1 MNKNKK
7 LLVLLLAPVLALSL
21 AACNNNNNTSSTT
34 SSSTSTSSSTNT
46 SSTTTPSSTTTISS
60 STSTSTTT
68 PDSSS
73 SSSTT
78 QGNLL
83 DEITGTADERYATY
97 KATANGA
104 VATAYAEL
112 VAVETFTPN
121 NNSNLYFM
129 DGTHAIKAINV
140 NDYSVV
146 QQLEV
151 GKVYKVV
158 GVYDQAKNRLN
169 GKNQAVT
176 FELVEGGET
185 KVQAVK
191 TNLDLAA
198 ATTDNV
204 DTVAYSTTGVVTDV
218 INGTTKSIK
227 VEIAGKT
234 YTVQTRGAN
243 ADAVNEVLM
252 SASNNQKVNIKSA
265 VVYNVD
271 TLNVLNA
278 ADIEFTTPD
287 TPDVPDVPTKYKGT
301 IGAATQ
307 DGLTVGSVSAEK
319 TLTYTVEGDK
329 VTVGGTDELI
339 AYVKAD
345 EATGVTAGNYIG
357 VKITAPADL
366 DASLNPIVV
375 FNSQQLTW
383 TDIASEGSAE
393 LKFEVTSIT
402 STYTIS
408 VYWEGSLEKAAQVF
422 TVEFA
427 TGTAL
432 QEKEITIVDSTISEL
447 LKKDGSKMWTDREQ
461 LYRVE
466 AVVSEITNT
475 TMGNG
480 KVMDPATGEEIT
492 LYGLCDSVE
501 VFDNATLKFSN
512 NKTFSSLNL
521 VKGDKV
527 TLVVQYLVY
536 GYSAPYTQEVQ
547 GYLEEKVA
555 GVNDVKYTVAVTAD
569 AEKGTVE
576 LDKTQVALGET
587 AVATVTAKEGWA
599 AAKVEFNGVKLTP
612 NAEGK
617 YEFTGAIY
625 TNSLVVEFAEDLQ
638 YDITINTPEN
648 GTAELSATKAKIGT
662 EITITVSPA
671 EGYKVDYVKVN
682 GERIRAVDGAYKFIL
697 SGTTSV
703 EVAFMDA
710 NTLRSSAYV
719 ICADKYSNVSG
730 PFPSSISSLL
740 KSGEDIVT
748 SVSATGSV
756 AYKSGDALKFGSG
769 SKPNTTFVINLSQ
782 KVTSIIIRATAWKG
796 STSTLTIDGSVESS
810 VTTSQGTGD
819 SSGYADYT
827 FTFAEGVDTITVSAA
842 GRYLISGLTFL
853 YALNHQAINKN

>member
-60 STSTSTTT
+60 STNTSTTT

-112 VAVETFTPN
+112 VAVETFPQN
-121 NNSNLYFM
+121 NNSSNLYLM

-140 NDYSVV
+140 SDYNVV

-265 VVYNVD
+265 VVYKVD

-329 VTVGGTDELI
+329 VTVGGTDELV

-492 LYGLCDSVE
+492 LYGLCNSVE

-638 YDITINTPEN
+638 YDITINTPKN

-730 PFPSSISSLL
+730 PFPSSISELL
-740 KSGEDIVT
+740 DSGEDIVT

-756 AYKSGDALKFGSG
+756 AYKSGDALKFGSS

-853 YALNHQAINKN
+853 YA

>member
-68 PDSSS
+68 PNSSS

-97 KATANGA
+97 KATADGA

-121 NNSNLYFM
+121 NNSNLYLM

-140 NDYSVV
+140 NDYNVV

-234 YTVQTRGAN
+234 YTVQARGAN

-265 VVYNVD
+265 VVYKVD

-329 VTVGGTDELI
+329 VTVGGTDELV

-730 PFPSSISSLL
+730 PFPSSISELL
-740 KSGEDIVT
+740 DSGEDIVT

-819 SSGYADYT
+819 ASGYADYT

-853 YALNHQAINKN
+853 YA

>member
-46 SSTTTPSSTTTISS
+46 SSTTTPSSTTISS

-112 VAVETFTPN
+112 VAVETFPQN
-121 NNSNLYFM
+121 NNSSNLYLM

-140 NDYSVV
+140 SDYNVV

-265 VVYNVD
+265 VVYKVD

-329 VTVGGTDELI
+329 VTVGGTDELV

-492 LYGLCDSVE
+492 LYGLCNSVE

-853 YALNHQAINKN
+853 YA

>member
-121 NNSNLYFM
+121 NNSNLYLM

-140 NDYSVV
+140 NDYNVV

-329 VTVGGTDELI
+329 VTVGGTDELV

-475 TMGNG
+475 TMGKG

-730 PFPSSISSLL
+730 PFPSSIQSLL
-740 KSGEDIVT
+740 NSGEDIVT

-827 FTFAEGVDTITVSAA
+827 FTFAEGVDTI
-842 GRYLISGLTFL
+842 
-853 YALNHQAINKN
+853 

>member
-112 VAVETFTPN
+112 VAVETFPQN
-121 NNSNLYFM
+121 NNSSNLYLM

-140 NDYSVV
+140 SDYNVV

-265 VVYNVD
+265 VVYKVD

-329 VTVGGTDELI
+329 VTVGGTDELV

-492 LYGLCDSVE
+492 LYGLCNSVE

-730 PFPSSISSLL
+730 PFPSSISELL
-740 KSGEDIVT
+740 DSGEDIVT

-756 AYKSGDALKFGSG
+756 AYKSGDALKFGSS

-782 KVTSIIIRATAWKG
+782 KVTSIIIRATAWEG

-853 YALNHQAINKN
+853 YA

>member
-68 PDSSS
+68 PYSSS

-748 SVSATGSV
+748 SVSATGYV
-756 AYKSGDALKFGSG
+756 AYKSGDALKFGSN

-853 YALNHQAINKN
+853 YA

>member
-121 NNSNLYFM
+121 NNSNLYLM

-140 NDYSVV
+140 NDYNVV

-329 VTVGGTDELI
+329 VTVGGTDELV

-740 KSGEDIVT
+740 NSGEDIVT

-853 YALNHQAINKN
+853 YA

>member
-140 NDYSVV
+140 NDYNVV

-329 VTVGGTDELI
+329 VTVGGTDELV

-492 LYGLCDSVE
+492 LYGLCNSVE

-769 SKPNTTFVINLSQ
+769 SNPNTTFVINLSQ

-853 YALNHQAINKN
+853 YA

>member
-121 NNSNLYFM
+121 NNSNLYLM

-140 NDYSVV
+140 NDYNVV

-329 VTVGGTDELI
+329 VTVGGTDELV

-357 VKITAPADL
+357 VKITAPADQ

-671 EGYKVDYVKVN
+671 EGYKVDIVKVN

-748 SVSATGSV
+748 SVSATGFV
-756 AYKSGDALKFGSG
+756 AYKSGDALKFGSS

-853 YALNHQAINKN
+853 YA

>member
-68 PDSSS
+68 PYSSS

-140 NDYSVV
+140 NDYNVV

-422 TVEFA
+422 TVQFA

-756 AYKSGDALKFGSG
+756 AYKSGDALKFGSS

-853 YALNHQAINKN
+853 YA

>member
-121 NNSNLYFM
+121 NNSNLYLM

-140 NDYSVV
+140 NDYNVV

-756 AYKSGDALKFGSG
+756 AYKSGDALKFGSS

-853 YALNHQAINKN
+853 YA

>member
-112 VAVETFTPN
+112 VAVETFPQN
-121 NNSNLYFM
+121 NNKSNLYLM
-129 DGTHAIKAINV
+129 DGTHAIKAVNV
-140 NDYSVV
+140 NDQTVV

-158 GVYDQAKNRLN
+158 GVYDQARNRLD

-265 VVYNVD
+265 VVYKVD

-329 VTVGGTDELI
+329 VTVGGTDELV

-536 GYSAPYTQEVQ
+536 GYSTPYTQEVQ

-625 TNSLVVEFAEDLQ
+625 TNSLVVEFAEDLL

-682 GERIRAVDGAYKFIL
+682 GERIRAVDGAYKFRL
-697 SGTTSV
+697 NGTTSV

-730 PFPSSISSLL
+730 PFPSSISELL
-740 KSGEDIVT
+740 DSGEDIVT

-756 AYKSGDALKFGSG
+756 AYKSGDALKFGSS

-819 SSGYADYT
+819 ASGYADYT

-853 YALNHQAINKN
+853 YA

>member
-7 LLVLLLAPVLALSL
+7 LLVLLLAHVLALSL
-21 AACNNNNNTSSTT
+21 AACNNNNDTSSTT

-46 SSTTTPSSTTTISS
+46 SSTTTTPSSTTTISS

-112 VAVETFTPN
+112 VAVETFPQN
-121 NNSNLYFM
+121 NNSSNLYLM

-140 NDYSVV
+140 NDYNVV

-158 GVYDQAKNRLN
+158 GVYDQANNRLN

-218 INGTTKSIK
+218 INGTTKSVK

-234 YTVQTRGAN
+234 YTVQTIGAN

-287 TPDVPDVPTKYKGT
+287 TPDVPDVPTEYKGT

-329 VTVGGTDELI
+329 VTVGGTDELV
-339 AYVKAD
+339 AYVEAD
-345 EATGVTAGNYIG
+345 EVTGVTAGNYIG

-393 LKFEVTSIT
+393 LKFAVTSIT

-447 LKKDGSKMWTDREQ
+447 LKKDSSKKWTDTEQ

-466 AVVSEITNT
+466 AIISDITNT
-475 TMGNG
+475 TFGNG

-492 LYGLCDSVE
+492 LYGLCDSIE
-501 VFDNATLKFSN
+501 TFDNATLKFSN

-527 TLVVQYLVY
+527 TLVVQYLVF

-587 AVATVTAKEGWA
+587 AVATVTAKEGYA
-599 AAKVEFNGVKLTP
+599 VAKVEFNGVTLTP

-617 YEFTGAIY
+617 YEITGAIY

-682 GERIRAVDGAYKFIL
+682 GESIRAVDGAYKFRL
-697 SGTTSV
+697 NGTTSV
-703 EVAFMDA
+703 EVAFKLYVEVNNETYTWDKVFGVDSGTSDRLLTMLGCKVLWKQNSSNSKINLDSDEQRIYVQHSLTFTA
-710 NTLRSSAYV
+710 NEGKSITKIVLHATEKKYVLTMNSSAV
-719 ICADKYSNVSG
+719 GND
-730 PFPSSISSLL
+730 
-740 KSGEDIVT
+740 
-748 SVSATGSV
+748 
-756 AYKSGDALKFGSG
+756 
-769 SKPNTTFVINLSQ
+769 
-782 KVTSIIIRATAWKG
+782 G
-796 STSTLTIDGSVESS
+796 STKATVTEKLDSSALTITYEIADGASS
-810 VTTSQGTGD
+810 VTLV
-819 SSGYADYT
+819 SSKQVRISSFEVFYA
-827 FTFAEGVDTITVSAA
+827 
-842 GRYLISGLTFL
+842 
-853 YALNHQAINKN
+853 

>member
-60 STSTSTTT
+60 STNTSTTT

-218 INGTTKSIK
+218 INGTTKSVK
-227 VEIAGKT
+227 VKIAEKT
-234 YTVQTRGAN
+234 YTVQARGAN

-265 VVYNVD
+265 VVYKVD

-329 VTVGGTDELI
+329 VTVGGTDELV

-819 SSGYADYT
+819 ASGYADYT

-853 YALNHQAINKN
+853 YA

>member
-227 VEIAGKT
+227 VQIAGKT

-638 YDITINTPEN
+638 YDITINTPKN

-682 GERIRAVDGAYKFIL
+682 GERIRAVDGAYKFRL
-697 SGTTSV
+697 NGTTSV

-710 NTLRSSAYV
+710 NTLRSSVYV
-719 ICADKYSNVSG
+719 ICADKYSNNVSG

-740 KSGEDIVT
+740 NSGEDIVT

-853 YALNHQAINKN
+853 YA

>member
-121 NNSNLYFM
+121 NNSNLYLM

-140 NDYSVV
+140 NDYNVV

-638 YDITINTPEN
+638 YDITINTPQN

-671 EGYKVDYVKVN
+671 EGYEVDYVKVN
-682 GERIRAVDGAYKFIL
+682 GERIRAVDGAYKFRL
-697 SGTTSV
+697 NGTTSV

-710 NTLRSSAYV
+710 NTLRSSVYV
-719 ICADKYSNVSG
+719 ICADKYSNASG

-740 KSGEDIVT
+740 NSGEDIVT
-748 SVSATGSV
+748 SVSATGYV
-756 AYKSGDALKFGSG
+756 AYKSGDALKFGSS

-853 YALNHQAINKN
+853 YA

>member
-345 EATGVTAGNYIG
+345 EATGVTAGNLIG

-853 YALNHQAINKN
+853 YA

>member
-46 SSTTTPSSTTTISS
+46 SSTTTTPSSTTTISS

-121 NNSNLYFM
+121 NNSNLYLM

-140 NDYSVV
+140 NDYNVV

-169 GKNQAVT
+169 GKSQAVT

-287 TPDVPDVPTKYKGT
+287 TPDVPDVPTEYKGT

-329 VTVGGTDELI
+329 VTVGGTDELV
-339 AYVKAD
+339 AYVEAD

-375 FNSQQLTW
+375 FNSQQFTW
-383 TDIASEGSAE
+383 TDITSEGSAE
-393 LKFEVTSIT
+393 LKFAVTSIT

-447 LKKDGSKMWTDREQ
+447 LKKDSSKKWTDTEQ

-466 AVVSEITNT
+466 AIISDITNT
-475 TMGNG
+475 TFGNG

-492 LYGLCDSVE
+492 LYGLCDSIE
-501 VFDNATLKFSN
+501 TFDNATLKFSN

-527 TLVVQYLVY
+527 TLVVQYLVF

-587 AVATVTAKEGWA
+587 AVATVTAKEGYA
-599 AAKVEFNGVKLTP
+599 VAKVEFNGVTLTP

-617 YEFTGAIY
+617 YEITGAIY

-662 EITITVSPA
+662 EITVTVSPS

-682 GERIRAVDGAYKFIL
+682 GESIRAVDGAYKFRL
-697 SGTTSV
+697 NGTTSV
-703 EVAFMDA
+703 EVAFKLYVEVNNETYTWDKVFGVDSGTSDRLLTMLGCKVLWKQNSSNSKINLDSDEQRIYVQHSLTFTA
-710 NTLRSSAYV
+710 NEGKSITKIVLHATEKKYVLTMNSSAV
-719 ICADKYSNVSG
+719 GND
-730 PFPSSISSLL
+730 
-740 KSGEDIVT
+740 
-748 SVSATGSV
+748 
-756 AYKSGDALKFGSG
+756 
-769 SKPNTTFVINLSQ
+769 
-782 KVTSIIIRATAWKG
+782 G
-796 STSTLTIDGSVESS
+796 STKATVTEKLDSSALTITYEIADGASS
-810 VTTSQGTGD
+810 VTLV
-819 SSGYADYT
+819 SSKQVRISSFEVFYA
-827 FTFAEGVDTITVSAA
+827 
-842 GRYLISGLTFL
+842 
-853 YALNHQAINKN
+853 

>member
-46 SSTTTPSSTTTISS
+46 SSTTTPSSITTISS
-60 STSTSTTT
+60 STNTSTTT

-121 NNSNLYFM
+121 NNSNLYLM

-140 NDYSVV
+140 NDYNVV

-204 DTVAYSTTGVVTDV
+204 DTVAYSTTGVVTNV

-234 YTVQTRGAN
+234 YTVQARGAN

-265 VVYNVD
+265 VVYKVD

-329 VTVGGTDELI
+329 VTVGGTDELV

-730 PFPSSISSLL
+730 PFPSSISELL
-740 KSGEDIVT
+740 DSGEDIVT

-756 AYKSGDALKFGSG
+756 AYKSGDALKFGSN

-853 YALNHQAINKN
+853 YA

>member
-68 PDSSS
+68 PNSSS

-97 KATANGA
+97 KATADGA

-121 NNSNLYFM
+121 NNSNLYLM

-140 NDYSVV
+140 NDYNVV

-234 YTVQTRGAN
+234 YTVQARGAN

-265 VVYNVD
+265 VVYKVD

-329 VTVGGTDELI
+329 VTVGGTDELV

-671 EGYKVDYVKVN
+671 ECYKVDYVKVN

-730 PFPSSISSLL
+730 PFPSSISELL
-740 KSGEDIVT
+740 DSGEDIVT

-819 SSGYADYT
+819 ASGYADYT

-853 YALNHQAINKN
+853 YA

>member
-46 SSTTTPSSTTTISS
+46 SSTTTTPSSTTTISS

-121 NNSNLYFM
+121 NNSNLYLM

-140 NDYSVV
+140 NDYNVV

-169 GKNQAVT
+169 GKSQAVT

-287 TPDVPDVPTKYKGT
+287 TPDVPDVPTEYKGT

-329 VTVGGTDELI
+329 VTVGGTDELV
-339 AYVKAD
+339 AYVEAD

-393 LKFEVTSIT
+393 LKFAVTSIT

-447 LKKDGSKMWTDREQ
+447 LKKDSSKMWTDTEQ

-466 AVVSEITNT
+466 AIISDITNT
-475 TMGNG
+475 TFGNG
-480 KVMDPATGEEIT
+480 KVMDPVTGEEIT
-492 LYGLCDSVE
+492 LYGLCDSIE
-501 VFDNATLKFSN
+501 TFDNATLKFSN

-527 TLVVQYLVY
+527 TLVVQYLVF

-587 AVATVTAKEGWA
+587 AVATVTAKEGYA
-599 AAKVEFNGVKLTP
+599 VAKVEFNGVTLTP

-617 YEFTGAIY
+617 YEITGAIY

-671 EGYKVDYVKVN
+671 EGYEIDYVKVN
-682 GERIRAVDGAYKFIL
+682 GESIRAVDGAYKFRL
-697 SGTTSV
+697 NGTTSV
-703 EVAFMDA
+703 EVAFKLYVEVNNETYTWDKVFGVDSGTSDRLLTMLGCKVLWKQNSSTSKINLDSDEQRIYVQHSLTFTA
-710 NTLRSSAYV
+710 NEGKSITKIVLHATEKNYVLTMNSSAV
-719 ICADKYSNVSG
+719 GND
-730 PFPSSISSLL
+730 
-740 KSGEDIVT
+740 
-748 SVSATGSV
+748 
-756 AYKSGDALKFGSG
+756 
-769 SKPNTTFVINLSQ
+769 
-782 KVTSIIIRATAWKG
+782 G
-796 STSTLTIDGSVESS
+796 STKATVTEKLDSSALTITYEIADGASS
-810 VTTSQGTGD
+810 VTLV
-819 SSGYADYT
+819 SSKQVRISSFEVFYA
-827 FTFAEGVDTITVSAA
+827 
-842 GRYLISGLTFL
+842 
-853 YALNHQAINKN
+853 

>member
-625 TNSLVVEFAEDLQ
+625 TNSLVVEFAEYLQ

-782 KVTSIIIRATAWKG
+782 KVTSIIIRATAWKD

-853 YALNHQAINKN
+853 YA

>member
-60 STSTSTTT
+60 STNTSTTT

-140 NDYSVV
+140 NDYNVV

-329 VTVGGTDELI
+329 VTVGGTDELV

-492 LYGLCDSVE
+492 LYGLCNSVE

-599 AAKVEFNGVKLTP
+599 VTKVEFNGVTLTP

-617 YEFTGAIY
+617 YEFTGVIFA
-625 TNSLVVEFAEDLQ
+625 NSLVVEFAEDIQ
-638 YDITINTPEN
+638 YDITINTPKN

-671 EGYKVDYVKVN
+671 EGYEIDYVKVN
-682 GERIRAVDGAYKFIL
+682 GESIRAVDGAYKFTL

-703 EVAFMDA
+703 EVAFKLYVEVNNETYTWDKAFGVDSGTNDRLLTMLGCKVLWKQNSSTSKINLESDEQRIYVQHSLTFTA
-710 NTLRSSAYV
+710 NEGKSITKIVLHAISGKFVLTMNSSAV
-719 ICADKYSNVSG
+719 GND
-730 PFPSSISSLL
+730 
-740 KSGEDIVT
+740 
-748 SVSATGSV
+748 
-756 AYKSGDALKFGSG
+756 
-769 SKPNTTFVINLSQ
+769 
-782 KVTSIIIRATAWKG
+782 G
-796 STSTLTIDGSVESS
+796 STKATVTEKLDSSALTITYEIADGASS
-810 VTTSQGTGD
+810 VTLV
-819 SSGYADYT
+819 SSKQVRISSFEVFYA
-827 FTFAEGVDTITVSAA
+827 
-842 GRYLISGLTFL
+842 
-853 YALNHQAINKN
+853 

>member
-112 VAVETFTPN
+112 VAVETFPQN
-121 NNSNLYFM
+121 NNSSNLYLM

-140 NDYSVV
+140 SDYNVV

-265 VVYNVD
+265 VVYKVD

-329 VTVGGTDELI
+329 VTVGGTDELV

-357 VKITAPADL
+357 VKIYTPADL

-756 AYKSGDALKFGSG
+756 AYKSGDALKFGSN

-853 YALNHQAINKN
+853 YA

>member
-21 AACNNNNNTSSTT
+21 AACNNNNNT
-34 SSSTSTSSSTNT
+34 SSTSTSSSTNT

-112 VAVETFTPN
+112 VAVETFPQN
-121 NNSNLYFM
+121 NNSSNLYLM

-140 NDYSVV
+140 SDYNVV

-265 VVYNVD
+265 VVYKVD

-329 VTVGGTDELI
+329 VTVGGTDELV

-492 LYGLCDSVE
+492 LYGLCNSVE

-853 YALNHQAINKN
+853 YA

>member
-83 DEITGTADERYATY
+83 DEIKGTADERYATY

-375 FNSQQLTW
+375 FNLQQLTW

-853 YALNHQAINKN
+853 YA

>member
-68 PDSSS
+68 PNSSS

-121 NNSNLYFM
+121 NNSNLYLM

-140 NDYSVV
+140 NDYNVV

-169 GKNQAVT
+169 GKDQAVT

-287 TPDVPDVPTKYKGT
+287 TPDVPDVPTEYKGT

-329 VTVGGTDELI
+329 VTVGGTDELV
-339 AYVKAD
+339 AYVEAD

-393 LKFEVTSIT
+393 LKFAVTSIT

-408 VYWEGSLEKAAQVF
+408 VYWEGSLEKVAQVF

-492 LYGLCDSVE
+492 LYGLCNSVE

-638 YDITINTPEN
+638 YDITINTPEK

-740 KSGEDIVT
+740 NSGEDIVT

-819 SSGYADYT
+819 ASGYADYT
-827 FTFAEGVDTITVSAA
+827 FTFSEGVDTITVSAA

-853 YALNHQAINKN
+853 YA

>member
-140 NDYSVV
+140 NDYNVV

-287 TPDVPDVPTKYKGT
+287 TPDVPDVPTEYKGT

-329 VTVGGTDELI
+329 VTVGGTDELV
-339 AYVKAD
+339 AYVEAD

-492 LYGLCDSVE
+492 LYGLCNSVE

-662 EITITVSPA
+662 EITVTVSPA

-782 KVTSIIIRATAWKG
+782 KVTSIIIRATAWKD

-853 YALNHQAINKN
+853 YA

>member
-140 NDYSVV
+140 NDYNVV

-748 SVSATGSV
+748 SVSATGYV

-782 KVTSIIIRATAWKG
+782 KVTSIIIRATAWKD

-842 GRYLISGLTFL
+842 GRYLISGLTFR
-853 YALNHQAINKN
+853 YA

>member
-21 AACNNNNNTSSTT
+21 AACNNNNDTSSTT

-46 SSTTTPSSTTTISS
+46 SSTTTTPSSTTTISS

-112 VAVETFTPN
+112 VAVETFPQN
-121 NNSNLYFM
+121 NNSSNLYLM

-140 NDYSVV
+140 NDYNVV

-158 GVYDQAKNRLN
+158 GVYDQANNRLN

-218 INGTTKSIK
+218 INGTTKSVK

-234 YTVQTRGAN
+234 YTVQTIGAN

-287 TPDVPDVPTKYKGT
+287 TPDVPDVPTEYKGT

-329 VTVGGTDELI
+329 VTVGGTDELV
-339 AYVKAD
+339 AYVEAD
-345 EATGVTAGNYIG
+345 EVTGVTAGNYIG

-393 LKFEVTSIT
+393 LKFAVTSIT

-447 LKKDGSKMWTDREQ
+447 LKKDSSKKWTDTEQ

-466 AVVSEITNT
+466 AIISDITNT
-475 TMGNG
+475 TFGNG

-492 LYGLCDSVE
+492 LYGLCDSIE
-501 VFDNATLKFSN
+501 TFDNATLKFSN

-527 TLVVQYLVY
+527 TLVVQYLVF

-587 AVATVTAKEGWA
+587 AVATITAKEGYA
-599 AAKVEFNGVKLTP
+599 VTKVEFNGVTLTP
-612 NAEGK
+612 NAEDK

-671 EGYKVDYVKVN
+671 EGYEIDYVKVN
-682 GERIRAVDGAYKFIL
+682 GESINPNESGAYVFTL

-703 EVAFMDA
+703 EVAFRDA
-710 NTLRSSAYV
+710 NTLKSSAYV
-719 ICADKYSNVSG
+719 ICADKYNSNVSG
-730 PFPSSISSLL
+730 TAPSTLTSFL
-740 KSGEDIVT
+740 KKGDEDIVT
-748 SVSATGSV
+748 GVTVTSNVSWSKGNPLKCGTKNAKTSTITLTLSV
-756 AYKSGDALKFGSG
+756 
-769 SKPNTTFVINLSQ
+769 N
-782 KVTSIIIRATAWKG
+782 VTSITIRATSWDKIK
-796 STSTLTIDGSVESS
+796 TTLSIDGSVESS
-810 VTTSQGTGD
+810 ITMSTGTSTGAYED
-819 SSGYADYT
+819 VT
-827 FTFAEGVDTITVSAA
+827 FTFAEGVNTITINSGERCEIA
-842 GRYLISGLTFL
+842 GFTFL
-853 YALNHQAINKN
+853 YA

>member
-21 AACNNNNNTSSTT
+21 AACNNNNDTSSTT

-46 SSTTTPSSTTTISS
+46 SSTTTTPSSTTTISS

-104 VATAYAEL
+104 VATTYAEL

-121 NNSNLYFM
+121 NNSNLYLM

-140 NDYSVV
+140 NDYNVV

-169 GKNQAVT
+169 GKSQAVT

-287 TPDVPDVPTKYKGT
+287 TPDVPDVPTEYKGT

-329 VTVGGTDELI
+329 VTVGGTDELV
-339 AYVKAD
+339 AYVEAD

-393 LKFEVTSIT
+393 LKFAVTSIT

-447 LKKDGSKMWTDREQ
+447 LKKDSSKMWTDTEQ

-466 AVVSEITNT
+466 AIISDITNT
-475 TMGNG
+475 TFGNG
-480 KVMDPATGEEIT
+480 KVMDPVTGEEIT
-492 LYGLCDSVE
+492 LYGLCDSIE
-501 VFDNATLKFSN
+501 TFDNATLKFSN

-587 AVATVTAKEGWA
+587 AVATITAKEGYA
-599 AAKVEFNGVKLTP
+599 VAKVQFNGVTLTP

-617 YEFTGAIY
+617 YEITGAIY

-662 EITITVSPA
+662 EITVTVSPS

-682 GERIRAVDGAYKFIL
+682 GESINPNESGAYVFTL

-703 EVAFMDA
+703 EVAFRDA
-710 NTLRSSAYV
+710 NTLKSSAYV
-719 ICADKYSNVSG
+719 ICADKYNSNFSG
-730 PFPSSISSLL
+730 TVPSTLTSFL
-740 KSGEDIVT
+740 KKGDEDIVT
-748 SVSATGSV
+748 GVTVTSNVSWSAGNPLKCGTSKAKTSTITLTLSV
-756 AYKSGDALKFGSG
+756 
-769 SKPNTTFVINLSQ
+769 N
-782 KVTSIIIRATAWKG
+782 VTSITIRATSWNKIK
-796 STSTLTIDGSVESS
+796 TTLSIDGSVESS
-810 VTTSQGTGD
+810 ITMSTGTSTGAYED
-819 SSGYADYT
+819 VT
-827 FTFAEGVDTITVSAA
+827 FTFAEGVNTITINSGERCEIA
-842 GRYLISGLTFL
+842 GFTFL
-853 YALNHQAINKN
+853 YA

>member
-112 VAVETFTPN
+112 VAVETFPQN
-121 NNSNLYFM
+121 NNSSNLYLM

-140 NDYSVV
+140 SDYNVV
-146 QQLEV
+146 KQLEV

-158 GVYDQAKNRLN
+158 GVYDQAKNGLN

-198 ATTDNV
+198 ATTENV
-204 DTVAYSTTGVVTDV
+204 NTVAYSTTGVVKDV

-265 VVYNVD
+265 VVYKVD

-329 VTVGGTDELI
+329 VTVGGTDELV

-492 LYGLCDSVE
+492 LYGLCNSVE

-569 AEKGTVE
+569 AEKGAVE

-587 AVATVTAKEGWA
+587 AVATITAKEGYA
-599 AAKVEFNGVKLTP
+599 VAKVEFNGVTLKP

-617 YEFTGAIY
+617 YEITGAIY

-662 EITITVSPA
+662 EITVTVSPS
-671 EGYKVDYVKVN
+671 EGYEIDYVKVN
-682 GERIRAVDGAYKFIL
+682 GESIRAVDGAYKFTL

-703 EVAFMDA
+703 EVAFKLYVEVNNETYTWDKAFGVDSGTSDKLLTMLGCKVLWKQNSSTNKINLESNEQRIYVQHSLTFTA
-710 NTLRSSAYV
+710 NEGKSITKIVLHATGGKYVLTMNPSAVGNDGSTKATVTEKLDSSALTMTYE
-719 ICADKYSNVSG
+719 IADG
-730 PFPSSISSLL
+730 
-740 KSGEDIVT
+740 
-748 SVSATGSV
+748 A
-756 AYKSGDALKFGSG
+756 
-769 SKPNTTFVINLSQ
+769 
-782 KVTSIIIRATAWKG
+782 
-796 STSTLTIDGSVESS
+796 SS
-810 VTTSQGTGD
+810 VTLVASKQVRI
-819 SSGYADYT
+819 SSFEVFYA
-827 FTFAEGVDTITVSAA
+827 
-842 GRYLISGLTFL
+842 
-853 YALNHQAINKN
+853 

>member
-121 NNSNLYFM
+121 NNSNLYLM

-140 NDYSVV
+140 NDYNVV

-287 TPDVPDVPTKYKGT
+287 TPDVPDVPTEYKGT

-329 VTVGGTDELI
+329 VTVGGTDELV

-408 VYWEGSLEKAAQVF
+408 VYWEGSLEKVAQVF

-447 LKKDGSKMWTDREQ
+447 LKKDGSKTWTDREQ

-638 YDITINTPEN
+638 YDITINTPKN

-740 KSGEDIVT
+740 NSGEDIVT
-748 SVSATGSV
+748 SVSATGYV

-819 SSGYADYT
+819 ASGYADYT

-853 YALNHQAINKN
+853 YA

>member
-447 LKKDGSKMWTDREQ
+447 LKKDGSKIWTDREQ

-853 YALNHQAINKN
+853 YA

>member
-345 EATGVTAGNYIG
+345 YATGVTAGNYIG

-432 QEKEITIVDSTISEL
+432 QKKEITIVDSTISEL

-697 SGTTSV
+697 SVTTSV

-853 YALNHQAINKN
+853 YA

>member
-227 VEIAGKT
+227 VEIARKT

-569 AEKGTVE
+569 DEKGTVE

-682 GERIRAVDGAYKFIL
+682 RERIRAVDGAYKFIL

-719 ICADKYSNVSG
+719 ICADKYSDVSG

-756 AYKSGDALKFGSG
+756 AYKSGDALKFGSS

-853 YALNHQAINKN
+853 YA

>member
-287 TPDVPDVPTKYKGT
+287 TPDVPDVPTEYKGT

-307 DGLTVGSVSAEK
+307 GGLTVGSVSAEK

-329 VTVGGTDELI
+329 VTVGGTDELV
-339 AYVKAD
+339 AYVEGD

-357 VKITAPADL
+357 VKITAPAGFL

-393 LKFEVTSIT
+393 LKFAVTSIT

-447 LKKDGSKMWTDREQ
+447 LKKDGSKKWEDNEQ
-461 LYRVE
+461 LYRIE

-512 NKTFSSLNL
+512 NNTFSSLNL

-527 TLVVQYLVY
+527 TLVVKYLVFS
-536 GYSAPYTQEVQ
+536 YSAPYTQEVQ

-555 GVNDVKYTVAVTAD
+555 GVNDVKYTVAITAD

-625 TNSLVVEFAEDLQ
+625 TNSLVVEFAEDIQ
-638 YDITINTPEN
+638 YDITINTPEK

-671 EGYKVDYVKVN
+671 EGYEIDYVKVN
-682 GERIRAVDGAYKFIL
+682 GESIRAVDGAYKFRL
-697 SGTTSV
+697 NGTTSV
-703 EVAFMDA
+703 EVAFKLYVEVNNETYTWDKVFGVDSGTSDRLLTMLGCKVLWKQNSSTNKIKLDSDEQRIYVQHSLTFTA
-710 NTLRSSAYV
+710 NERKSITKIVLHATTERYVLTMNSSAV
-719 ICADKYSNVSG
+719 GND
-730 PFPSSISSLL
+730 
-740 KSGEDIVT
+740 
-748 SVSATGSV
+748 
-756 AYKSGDALKFGSG
+756 
-769 SKPNTTFVINLSQ
+769 
-782 KVTSIIIRATAWKG
+782 G
-796 STSTLTIDGSVESS
+796 STKATVTEKLDSSALTITYEIADGASS
-810 VTTSQGTGD
+810 VTLV
-819 SSGYADYT
+819 SSKQVRISSFEVFYA
-827 FTFAEGVDTITVSAA
+827 
-842 GRYLISGLTFL
+842 
-853 YALNHQAINKN
+853 

>member
-140 NDYSVV
+140 NDYNVV

-682 GERIRAVDGAYKFIL
+682 GERIRAVDLAYKFIL

-853 YALNHQAINKN
+853 YA

>member
-730 PFPSSISSLL
+730 PFPSSISSFL

-853 YALNHQAINKN
+853 YA

>member
-853 YALNHQAINKN
+853 YA